1 MILLLDTVLV
11 CNRHR
16 NQLHTYSIACAA
28 VLHAPLFF
36 RPHQRTNFRQSRGH
50 RVISLPLQLS
60 QQAWGNHIYHMN
72 SHSCN
77 ALHLAIK

>member
-16 NQLHTYSIACAA
+16 NQLHTYST
-28 VLHAPLFF
+28 VLHAPLFCM
-36 RPHQRTNFRQSRGH
+36 RRCLHQITNFRQSRCR

>member
-16 NQLHTYSIACAA
+16 NQLFQIA
-28 VLHAPLFF
+28 VFQ
-36 RPHQRTNFRQSRGH
+36 HQVTNFRQSRCH